1 MTYYYMGLAGKEE
14 GFDLGAK
21 ACSDYC
27 FPNRLEAILALQA
40 AIDHNAEDA
49 KAHYYLGTLYYG
61 ARQYDVA
68 REHWLRS
75 AELDP
80 TFPTVWRNLALEEF
94 NKENNPEQAVADME
108 KAFSLNTR
116 DSRILME
123 LDQAL

>member
-1 MTYYYMGLAGKEE
+1 MAADIWQLADDNGATTAMTYYYMGLAGKEE

-75 AELDP
+75 AEARPDIP
-80 TFPTVWRNLALEEF
+80 HRVAQPRFGRVQQG
-94 NKENNPEQAVADME
+94 EQ
-108 KAFSLNTR
+108 S
-116 DSRILME
+116 
-123 LDQAL
+123 